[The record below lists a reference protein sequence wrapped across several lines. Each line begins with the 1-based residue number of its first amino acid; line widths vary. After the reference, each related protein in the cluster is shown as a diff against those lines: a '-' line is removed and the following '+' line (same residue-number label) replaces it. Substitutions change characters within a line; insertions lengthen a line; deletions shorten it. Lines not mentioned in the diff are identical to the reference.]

1 MALFDIEFITPTRSF
16 DIQDVEYAKCP
27 GLDGSF
33 GVMANH
39 TDSVISISAGEIKVL
54 NNSKESYFS
63 TGGGYAEISSN
74 RLLLLVDSVES
85 QEEIDEKRA
94 RNAVTRAK
102 ERLSSNNVDIDIPRA
117 EHSLARALSRLSVS
131 NR

>member
-39 TDSVISISAGEIKVL
+39 TDSVISLSAGEIKVL
-54 NNSKESYFS
+54 NNSESVWLLEDS
-63 TGGGYAEISSN
+63 GLTR
-74 RLLLLVDSVES
+74 RLELGLRKPQTPFLL
-85 QEEIDEKRA
+85 KR
-94 RNAVTRAK
+94 R
-102 ERLSSNNVDIDIPRA
+102 P
-117 EHSLARALSRLSVS
+117 
-131 NR
+131 

>member
-1 MALFDIEFITPTRSF
+1 
-16 DIQDVEYAKCP
+16 
-27 GLDGSF
+27 
-33 GVMANH
+33 MANH
-39 TDSVISISAGEIKVL
+39 TDSVISLSAGEIKVL

-63 TGGGYAEISSN
+63 TSGGYAEISSN

-85 QEEIDEKRA
+85 REEIDEKRA
-94 RNAVTRAK
+94 RDAVTRAK

-131 NR
+131 KR